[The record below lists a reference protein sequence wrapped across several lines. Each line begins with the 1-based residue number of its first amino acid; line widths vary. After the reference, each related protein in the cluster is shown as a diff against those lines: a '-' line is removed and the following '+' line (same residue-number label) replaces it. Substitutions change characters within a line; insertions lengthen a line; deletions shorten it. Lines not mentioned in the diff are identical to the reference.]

1 MVGFKNITVY
11 FIKCSL
17 IIILVFFISGSQ
29 ACSGKRLGNQ
39 YRYEEFSLQLGWY
52 SENEIEVG
60 QG

>member
-1 MVGFKNITVY
+1 MVGLKNITVY

-17 IIILVFFISGSQ
+17 IIILVFFVSGSQ

-39 YRYEEFSLQLGWY
+39 YRYELGWY

-60 QG
+60 QIDYSL